1 MATEGGEGIPKAA
14 VESEDPRGALVSAP
28 VSTDGHPRVPLK
40 ISFSTSSNIGSSSTL
55 QSGDQDGDAI
65 KCSISSD
72 VLSGDCADDFGQR
85 GGEAEEQQLEEG
97 GSAKRLD
104 SFGSGVESSG
114 RSFGK
119 RGGEAEEQQLE
130 EGGSAQR
137 LDSFGSGVE
146 SSGRSFGK
154 RISTM
159 GMNISKRVSDG
170 LSHDADLQCL
180 GFKSEISDT
189 AMFARGVVQ
198 IIRALHCFP
207 CRRAQVERIQFSR
220 VNLWFLKLYHNQI
233 YRRLM
238 YTNLALLIFTPMIG
252 FNTLTSEASVVV
264 IGGFDSFAR
273 ICTPLSILAV
283 FIDITIKCLAYGEL
297 AYYSPQRTLFNL
309 DREVVSTHTMIF
321 CNFFLLF
328 QYCNFGWRPE
338 LPRQTGVMSVFV
350 RTPLFRSVLV
360 LARSH
365 NLQHDI
371 LSKMY
376 SLRKS
381 VPIILMSLAIF
392 LVLCIG
398 LTVLIGVV
406 IVPDMRMASFYK
418 SSSDTSPEQ
427 SELMNFNFN
436 TSSPDTQNLVKIWN
450 DELDSSFKSIF
461 RTMMTLFIG
470 MTYSNYYK
478 IFRLIWDNAYG
489 SDINV
494 IRSIPRVVASVFL
507 SFFGV
512 FVVVMDCII
521 VAVCVNAFAE
531 HRSQTAEYSMKQE
544 IANLESAFDFLCMSA
559 NKNHITKDMWMEILL
574 ASGRKFTKK
583 RNLDDEF
590 VKGIGAA
597 GGD

>member
-1 MATEGGEGIPKAA
+1 
-14 VESEDPRGALVSAP
+14 
-28 VSTDGHPRVPLK
+28 
-40 ISFSTSSNIGSSSTL
+40 
-55 QSGDQDGDAI
+55 
-65 KCSISSD
+65 
-72 VLSGDCADDFGQR
+72 
-85 GGEAEEQQLEEG
+85 
-97 GSAKRLD
+97 
-104 SFGSGVESSG
+104 
-114 RSFGK
+114 
-119 RGGEAEEQQLE
+119 
-130 EGGSAQR
+130 
-137 LDSFGSGVE
+137 
-146 SSGRSFGK
+146 
-154 RISTM
+154 
-159 GMNISKRVSDG
+159 
-170 LSHDADLQCL
+170 
-180 GFKSEISDT
+180 
-189 AMFARGVVQ
+189 
-198 IIRALHCFP
+198 
-207 CRRAQVERIQFSR
+207 
-220 VNLWFLKLYHNQI
+220 
-233 YRRLM
+233 
-238 YTNLALLIFTPMIG
+238 MIG

-264 IGGFDSFAR
+264 IPGFDSFAR

-297 AYYSPQRTLFNL
+297 AYYSPQRPLFNL
-309 DREVVSTHTMIF
+309 DREVVSTYTMIF
-321 CNFFLLF
+321 CNLFLLF
-328 QYCNFGWRPE
+328 QFCNYGWRPE

-376 SLRKS
+376 SLKKS
-381 VPIILMSLAIF
+381 IPIIFISMAIF

-406 IVPDMRMASFYK
+406 IVPDMRMASFYR

-427 SELMNFNFN
+427 SELMIFNFN
-436 TSSPDTQNLVKIWN
+436 TSAPDTQNLVKIWQ
-450 DELDSSFKSIF
+450 DEHDSSFKSIF

-531 HRSQTAEYSMKQE
+531 HRSQTAEYSRKR
-544 IANLESAFDFLCMSA
+544 ISLGSARG
-559 NKNHITKDMWMEILL
+559 TLL
-574 ASGRKFTKK
+574 TLATLTFPWSSVISVER
-583 RNLDDEF
+583 L
-590 VKGIGAA
+590 
-597 GGD
+597 